1 VSGGE
6 DSPGALDAVLWD
18 MDGTLVDTE
27 QYWIEAEFHLVEH
40 HGDTWTHEDAL
51 ALVGNPLRVSA
62 EFLRSRGG
70 VELEVDEI
78 VVRLLDHVVA
88 RVAEEVPWQP
98 GARELLAE
106 LGDEGVP
113 CALVTMSWTE
123 LAAAIVDRLPAG
135 TFAAVVTG
143 DQVTHGKP
151 HPEPYLRA
159 TGQLGVDPRRCVAI
173 EDSVTGL
180 TSAEAAGART
190 LAVPHVVPIP
200 PAPGRVRVQSLAEVD
215 VAFLR
220 AFPNRDL
227 REPPEVF
234 SIRTGQG

>member
-6 DSPGALDAVLWD
+6 PTRSALDAVLWD

-40 HGDTWTHEDAL
+40 HGDTWSQEHAL

-62 EFLRSRGG
+62 KYLQTHGG
-70 VELEVDEI
+70 VDLEVDEI
-78 VVRLLDHVVA
+78 VERLLDHVVA
-88 RVAEEVPWQP
+88 RVVEHVPWQP

-106 LGDEGVP
+106 LADAGVP

-159 TGQLGVDPRRCVAI
+159 TERLGVDPRRCVAI

-180 TSAEAAGART
+180 ASAEAAGVRT
-190 LAVPHVVPIP
+190 LAVPHAVPIP
-200 PAPGRVRVQSLAEVD
+200 PAPGRVRVQSLAGVD
-215 VAFLR
+215 VAWLR
-220 AFPNRDL
+220 AFPNRDVTN
-227 REPPEVF
+227 PAEVF
-234 SIRTGQG
+234 SIRTAQG